1 MNVSGPFS
9 ALFVTNVSSEN
20 RALAHMA
27 GGAKDSFVSFTLR
40 YRYVGMGSRL
50 TVSVVIFPPLSDGSF
65 KFEIDETIHFHG
77 VFEGKRFG
85 NGLGKSAHEHGF
97 CIRFR

>member
-20 RALAHMA
+20 NALAHCV

-77 VFEGKRFG
+77 VLEGQRFG

-97 CIRFR
+97 RVRFR